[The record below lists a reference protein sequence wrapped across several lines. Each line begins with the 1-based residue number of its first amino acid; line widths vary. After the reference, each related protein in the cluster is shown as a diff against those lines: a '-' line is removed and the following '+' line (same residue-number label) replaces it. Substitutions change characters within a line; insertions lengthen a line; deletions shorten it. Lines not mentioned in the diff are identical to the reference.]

1 MEFINGGEL
10 FWHLNETGKFA
21 EDRARFYAAEL
32 ILALEYLHEK
42 GIVYRDM
49 KPENVLIDS
58 EGHVKLTDFGLSKD
72 GLDQQNNL
80 TESFVGTTE
89 YLAPEI
95 INDKQYSYSVDWY
108 GLGIVLFEMLSG
120 VNPLKM
126 IEKESFV
133 DQMNA
138 VLQTEFKL
146 PEACSPE
153 AKHLCAELLIK
164 DPKQRIGCRE
174 GGVNEL
180 KQHPFFK
187 GVEWQSLYRR
197 EVRPPYEPQIQSSTD
212 TQNID
217 DEFLKELPEE
227 TPEQVTELMKVHN
240 TDQLFQNFSFVNP
253 SHGQSTQEAQDEYTA
268 SSLQLQKNASY
279 TQEPPE

>member
-10 FWHLNETGKFA
+10 FWHINESGKFS

-32 ILALEYLHEK
+32 ILALEYLHGK

-49 KPENVLIDS
+49 KPENVLIDK

-72 GLDQQNNL
+72 GLKETNNL

-126 IEKESFV
+126 VEKESFV

-146 PEACSPE
+146 PDSCSEE
-153 AKHLCAELLIK
+153 AKHLCAELLVK
-164 DPKQRIGCRE
+164 DPKLRIGCRE
-174 GGVNEL
+174 NGVSEL
-180 KQHPFFK
+180 KEHPFFK
-187 GVEWQSLYRR
+187 GIDWQDLYNRK
-197 EVRPPYEPQIQSSTD
+197 VPPPYQPQLKSEND

-217 DEFLKELPEE
+217 TEFLKELPEE
-227 TPEQVTELMKVHN
+227 TPEQVTQLMKVHN
-240 TDQLFQNFSFVNP
+240 TDQLF
-253 SHGQSTQEAQDEYTA
+253 
-268 SSLQLQKNASY
+268 
-279 TQEPPE
+279 